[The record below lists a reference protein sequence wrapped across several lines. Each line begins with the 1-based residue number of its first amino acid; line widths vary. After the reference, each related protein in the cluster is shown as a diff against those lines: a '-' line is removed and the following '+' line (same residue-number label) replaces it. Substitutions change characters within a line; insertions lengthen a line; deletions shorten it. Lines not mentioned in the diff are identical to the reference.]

1 MHTFSLGTAAS
12 VILSL
17 SKDGHKMTFAGA
29 PILRQAQD
37 DTVAAHRD
45 TVAAHHDTV
54 AAQDDTVAAHHDAVA
69 I

>member
-1 MHTFSLGTAAS
+1 MFFNGVARNT

-17 SKDGHKMTFAGA
+17 SKDGHEETVCGA

-37 DTVAAHRD
+37 DTL
-45 TVAAHHDTV
+45 
-54 AAQDDTVAAHHDAVA
+54 AAQDDTLAAQDDTGALLVRTRYENT

>member
-1 MHTFSLGTAAS
+1 MFFNGVARIN

-17 SKDGHKMTFAGA
+17 SKDGHEETVCGA

-37 DTVAAHRD
+37 DTL
-45 TVAAHHDTV
+45 
-54 AAQDDTVAAHHDAVA
+54 AAQDDTLAAQDDTGALLVRTRYENT